1 MLVNEVYEDV
11 AKYLEMM
18 SEAISKIVGKHDIK
32 LFEAVFS
39 YSDEEKILQNASE
52 YARIR
57 LNIFGEQLDKD
68 NLNIEQA
75 NIVTRNINS
84 KTKDVKEAKLFLDN
98 DFYKISRVLSNYQ
111 RIVLKEYIEEYRL
124 KIETI
129 YNLLFLYKKDNKK
142 NDLILPDRF

>member
-1 MLVNEVYEDV
+1 VLVNEVYEDV